1 MPSLCATVHHPLNVH
16 SPHLCNFSLS
26 FQSFFPHCIDFFP
39 LINAHGSSFFRTGA
53 AAPSLYRLRNIAGD
67 RDTTHPPPLPPHRR
81 YRPVLNM
88 YPMKSYKKSITVSP
102 LMAHERR
109 TSDNG
114 SRVLSQIRI
123 MIYGGKKSRSL
134 RRSQL
139 DEPSEPLSPSLH

>member
-1 MPSLCATVHHPLNVH
+1 MRDCPSSTQCPFPTPLQ
-16 SPHLCNFSLS
+16 LLSLV
-26 FQSFFPHCIDFFP
+26 PV
-39 LINAHGSSFFRTGA
+39 LL
-53 AAPSLYRLRNIAGD
+53 PSLYRFFPSHKCTWEFVFSD
-67 RDTTHPPPLPPHRR
+67 RCRRAIVISSAEYCRRPRYAAPPPLPPHRR